1 MEDNIGTIFYIVL
14 VVIVLIISTVARNR
28 KKKAAAQ
35 MPQKGETEGFDPFQL
50 FEQDSREP
58 DTEMSDQMT
67 ITAPETPQVQ
77 SELETIIEEGVSAFD
92 EGSPFDEGI
101 DSIYQEEMIT
111 DDQEHQP
118 SEDLTQQYKAGKEE
132 SELDKIMDEFDLKKA
147 VILSEILNRKEF

>member
-14 VVIVLIISTVARNR
+14 VVIVLIISTVARKR
-28 KKKAAAQ
+28 KKEAAAQ
-35 MPQKGETEGFDPFQL
+35 MPQKGETDGFDPFQL

-67 ITAPETPQVQ
+67 ITTPETPPVQ
-77 SELETIIEEGVSAFD
+77 SELEKIIEEGVSAFD
-92 EGSPFDEGI
+92 EGSPFDKGI
-101 DSIYQEEMIT
+101 DFRYQEEMIT

-118 SEDLTQQYKAGKEE
+118 SEDLPRPYEASKDE
-132 SELDKIMDEFDLKKA
+132 SELDKIMNEFDLKKA